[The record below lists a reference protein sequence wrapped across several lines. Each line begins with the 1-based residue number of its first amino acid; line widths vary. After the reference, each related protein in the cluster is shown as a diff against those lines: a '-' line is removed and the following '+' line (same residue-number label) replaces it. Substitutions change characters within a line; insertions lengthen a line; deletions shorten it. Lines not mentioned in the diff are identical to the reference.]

1 DFLPRKKS
9 CHHHSKAKSFLIQGQ
24 LVHLISLP
32 GCKAGMIHIEIKME
46 VVEAVTFVEAL
57 SVNVVGVT
65 YIQYIYTYKQFGTI
79 WESYRNSFLNLAGS
93 VWTCSE
99 RR

>member
-1 DFLPRKKS
+1 
-9 CHHHSKAKSFLIQGQ
+9 
-24 LVHLISLP
+24 
-32 GCKAGMIHIEIKME
+32 ME

-79 WESYRNSFLNLAGS
+79 WESYRSC
-93 VWTCSE
+93 WTE
-99 RR
+99 TAQIVRRPVQGQGVLDTVQPSKKHL